1 MLLRKNDIQIHET
14 FHDKTKQTTCIPM
27 KWKQTKCSTTNKC
40 MNKMLCI
47 YIMGYYSAIK
57 KEVMMYATIW
67 INLEN
72 MKQKKLVTED
82 QILYDDSKYQM
93 SGISKSIETESRLVT
108 T

>member
-1 MLLRKNDIQIHET
+1 
-14 FHDKTKQTTCIPM
+14 M
-27 KWKQTKCSTTNKC
+27 KWKQTKCSTTNKFI
-40 MNKMLCI
+40 NKMLCI
-47 YIMGYYSAIK
+47 YIMGYYAAIK
-57 KEVMMYATIW
+57 KEVMIYATIW

-108 T
+108 N

>member
-1 MLLRKNDIQIHET
+1 
-14 FHDKTKQTTCIPM
+14 M

-40 MNKMLCI
+40 INKMLCI
-47 YIMGYYSAIK
+47 YIMGYYAAIQ
-57 KEVMMYATIW
+57 KEVMIYATIW

-108 T
+108 N

>member
-1 MLLRKNDIQIHET
+1 MHEQNVVYLYNGIL
-14 FHDKTKQTTCIPM
+14 F
-27 KWKQTKCSTTNKC
+27 SN
-40 MNKMLCI
+40 
-47 YIMGYYSAIK
+47 K

>member
-1 MLLRKNDIQIHET
+1 MI
-14 FHDKTKQTTCIPM
+14 
-27 KWKQTKCSTTNKC
+27 
-40 MNKMLCI
+40 
-47 YIMGYYSAIK
+47 
-57 KEVMMYATIW
+57 YATIW

-108 T
+108 N